1 MFNLEILAQAVKALF
16 TNKLRSS
23 LTLLALVIG
32 VFSVLV
38 STTAVAVLDNYFK
51 ETLSMMGSDVVI
63 VTRYPAIQIGG
74 DTSKRNRK
82 RLTFETFDQAE
93 KSEQLLRYA
102 ENMNPNEDFTYTKIQ
117 FGDLETEPTVGIFGS
132 NHNFISNNSYE
143 IYSGRNIK
151 QEDVQYSRSVAILG
165 HDVLDELFRS
175 ADPIGKEIRIDGN
188 SFLIVGVTKKK
199 GSILGQSFDN
209 FVLIPFTT
217 GKLLYG
223 GKRNIEI
230 QVRAPDIAGI
240 PKLIDEVTGVL
251 RIIREVSPGE
261 ENDFEISTNESLSG
275 SFDIFTS
282 ALYIGG
288 ALIGLITL
296 LGAGIGVMNIMLVS
310 VTERTKE
317 IGIRKAVGAT
327 RKAIIDQ
334 FLAEA
339 IFVCQI
345 GGVIGMILGIA
356 AGNYLAYFIG
366 ASVVIP
372 IWSVIGSFIGM
383 LLIGVV
389 FGVYPAFKAAQ
400 LDPIESLRYE

>member
-1 MFNLEILAQAVKALF
+1 MFKLEILQQAVKALF
-16 TNKLRSS
+16 TNKLRSA

-51 ETLSMMGSDVVI
+51 ETLSIMGSDVITVS
-63 VTRYPAIQIGG
+63 RYPQIQIGG

-82 RLTFETFDQAE
+82 RLTFDQAE
-93 KSEQLLRYA
+93 ESEKLLRFA
-102 ENMNPNEDFTYTKIQ
+102 DNISPNEDFSYTKIQ
-117 FGDLETEPTVGIFGS
+117 FGDLETEPNVVIYGS
-132 NHNFISNNSYE
+132 NHNYLNNNSYE
-143 IYSGRNIK
+143 IYTGRNIT

-165 HDVLDELFRS
+165 HDLLDDLFRS
-175 ADPIGKEIRIDGN
+175 VDPVGKEIRVDGN
-188 SFLIVGVTKKK
+188 TFLIVGVLEKK

-209 FVLIPFTT
+209 FVLIPYTT

-223 GKRNIEI
+223 GKRNIQI

-240 PKLIDEVTGVL
+240 PKAIDEVTGVL
-251 RIIREVSPGE
+251 RIIRKVSPE
-261 ENDFEISTNESLSG
+261 QENDFEISTNESLSG
-275 SFDIFTS
+275 SFDVFTS
-282 ALYIGG
+282 ALYVGG
-288 ALIGLITL
+288 AFIGLITL

-327 RKAIIDQ
+327 KKAIINQ

-339 IFVCQI
+339 VFVCQI

-356 AGNYLAYFIG
+356 AGNLLAFLID

-383 LLIGVV
+383 LLIGII

>member
-1 MFNLEILAQAVKALF
+1 
-16 TNKLRSS
+16 
-23 LTLLALVIG
+23 LALVIG
-32 VFSVLV
+32 VFFSVLV

-51 ETLSMMGSDVVI
+51 ETLSIMGSDVITVS
-63 VTRYPAIQIGG
+63 RYPQIQIGG

-82 RLTFETFDQAE
+82 RLTFDQAE
-93 KSEQLLRYA
+93 ESEKLLRFA
-102 ENMNPNEDFTYTKIQ
+102 NNISPNEDFSYTKIQ
-117 FGDLETEPTVGIFGS
+117 FEDLETEPNVVIYGS
-132 NHNFISNNSYE
+132 NHNYLNNNSYE
-143 IYSGRNIK
+143 IYTGRNIT

-165 HDVLDELFRS
+165 HDLLDDLFRS
-175 ADPIGKEIRIDGN
+175 VDPVGKEIRVDGN
-188 SFLIVGVTKKK
+188 TFLIVGVLEKK

-209 FVLIPFTT
+209 FVLIPYTT

-223 GKRNIEI
+223 GKRNIQI

-240 PKLIDEVTGVL
+240 PKAIDEVTGVL
-251 RIIREVSPGE
+251 RIIRKVSPE
-261 ENDFEISTNESLSG
+261 QENDFEISTNESLSG
-275 SFDIFTS
+275 SFDVFTS
-282 ALYIGG
+282 ALYVGG
-288 ALIGLITL
+288 AFIGLITL

-327 RKAIIDQ
+327 KKAIINQ

-345 GGVIGMILGIA
+345 GGVIGMILGIG
-356 AGNYLAYFIG
+356 AGNFLAYVID

-372 IWSVIGSFIGM
+372 IWSVVGSFMGM
-383 LLIGVV
+383 LFIGVI

>member
-1 MFNLEILAQAVKALF
+1 MFNLVILAQAVKALF

-51 ETLSMMGSDVVI
+51 ETLSIMGSDVITVS
-63 VTRYPAIQIGG
+63 RYPQIQIGG

-82 RLTFETFDQAE
+82 RLTFDQAE
-93 KSEQLLRYA
+93 ESEKLLRFA
-102 ENMNPNEDFTYTKIQ
+102 NNISPNEDFSYTKIQ
-117 FGDLETEPTVGIFGS
+117 FGDLETEPNVVIYGS
-132 NHNFISNNSYE
+132 NHNYLNNNSYE
-143 IYSGRNIK
+143 IYTGRNIT

-165 HDVLDELFRS
+165 HDLLDDLFRS
-175 ADPIGKEIRIDGN
+175 VDPVGKEIRVDGN
-188 SFLIVGVTKKK
+188 TFLIVGVLEKK

-209 FVLIPFTT
+209 FVLIPYTT

-223 GKRNIEI
+223 GKRNIQI
-230 QVRAPDIAGI
+230 QLRAPDIAGI

-251 RIIREVSPGE
+251 RIIRKVSPGE
-261 ENDFEISTNESLSG
+261 ENDFEIATNESLSG
-275 SFDIFTS
+275 SFDVFTS
-282 ALYIGG
+282 ALYVGG
-288 ALIGLITL
+288 AFIGLITL

-327 RKAIIDQ
+327 KKAIINQ

-345 GGVIGMILGIA
+345 GGVIGMILGIG
-356 AGNYLAYFIG
+356 AGNFLAYVID

-372 IWSVIGSFIGM
+372 IWSVIGSFMGM
-383 LLIGVV
+383 LFIGIV

>member
-1 MFNLEILAQAVKALF
+1 MFNLVILIQAVQALLA
-16 TNKLRSS
+16 NKLRSS

-51 ETLSMMGSDVVI
+51 ETLSIMGSDVITVS
-63 VTRYPAIQIGG
+63 RYPQIQIGG

-82 RLTFETFDQAE
+82 RLTFDQAE
-93 KSEQLLRYA
+93 ESEQLLRYA
-102 ENMNPNEDFTYTKIQ
+102 ESMSPNEDFSFTKIQ
-117 FGDLETEPTVGIFGS
+117 FGDLETDPNVAIYGS
-132 NHNFISNNSYE
+132 NHNFLNNNSYE
-143 IYSGRNIK
+143 IYSGRNIT

-165 HDVLDELFRS
+165 HDLLDDLFRS
-175 ADPIGKEIRIDGN
+175 VDPVGHGIRIDN
-188 SFLIVGVTKKK
+188 HNYLIIGVLEKK
-199 GSILGQSFDN
+199 GSVFGQSFDN
-209 FVLIPFTT
+209 FVLIPYTT
-217 GKLLYG
+217 GKLVYG
-223 GKRNIEI
+223 GKRNIQI

-240 PKLIDEVTGVL
+240 PKAIDEVTGIL
-251 RIIREVSPGE
+251 RTIRKVSPEE

-288 ALIGLITL
+288 AFIGLITL

-327 RKAIIDQ
+327 KKAIINQ

-345 GGVIGMILGIA
+345 GGVLGMILGIA

>member
-1 MFNLEILAQAVKALF
+1 MLNLEILAQAIKALF

-51 ETLSMMGSDVVI
+51 ETLSIMGSDVITVS
-63 VTRYPAIQIGG
+63 RYPQIQIGG

-82 RLTFETFDQAE
+82 RLTFDQAE
-93 KSEQLLRYA
+93 ESEKLLRFA
-102 ENMNPNEDFTYTKIQ
+102 NNISPNEDFSYTKIQ
-117 FGDLETEPTVGIFGS
+117 FEDLETEPNVVIYGS
-132 NHNFISNNSYE
+132 NHNYLNNNSYE
-143 IYSGRNIK
+143 IYTGRNIT

-165 HDVLDELFRS
+165 HDLLDDLFRS
-175 ADPIGKEIRIDGN
+175 VDPVGKEIRVDGN
-188 SFLIVGVTKKK
+188 TFLIVGVLEKK

-209 FVLIPFTT
+209 FVLIPYTT

-223 GKRNIEI
+223 GKRNIQI

-240 PKLIDEVTGVL
+240 PKAIDEVTGVL
-251 RIIREVSPGE
+251 RIIRKVSPE
-261 ENDFEISTNESLSG
+261 QENDFEISTNESLSG
-275 SFDIFTS
+275 SFDVFTS
-282 ALYIGG
+282 ALYVGG
-288 ALIGLITL
+288 AFIGLITL

-327 RKAIIDQ
+327 KKAIINQ

-345 GGVIGMILGIA
+345 GGVIGMILGIG
-356 AGNYLAYFIG
+356 AGNFLAYVID

-372 IWSVIGSFIGM
+372 IWSVVGSFMGM
-383 LLIGVV
+383 LFIGVI

>member
-1 MFNLEILAQAVKALF
+1 MFNLVILAQAVKALF

-51 ETLSMMGSDVVI
+51 ETLSIMGSDVITVS
-63 VTRYPAIQIGG
+63 RYPQIQIGG

-82 RLTFETFDQAE
+82 RLTFNQAE
-93 KSEQLLRYA
+93 ESEQLLRFA
-102 ENMNPNEDFTYTKIQ
+102 NNMSPNEDFSYTKIQ
-117 FGDLETEPTVGIFGS
+117 FGDLETEPNVVIFGS
-132 NHNFISNNSYE
+132 NHNYLNNNSYE
-143 IYSGRNIK
+143 IYSGRNIT

-165 HDVLDELFRS
+165 HDLLDDLFRS
-175 ADPIGKEIRIDGN
+175 VDPIGKEIRIDGN
-188 SFLIVGVTKKK
+188 TFLIVGVLEKK

-209 FVLIPFTT
+209 FVLIPYTT
-217 GKLLYG
+217 GELFYG
-223 GKRNIEI
+223 GKRNIQI

-240 PKLIDEVTGVL
+240 PKAIDEVTGVL
-251 RIIREVSPGE
+251 RIIRKVSPGA

-282 ALYIGG
+282 ALYLGG
-288 ALIGLITL
+288 AFIGFITL
-296 LGAGIGVMNIMLVS
+296 IGAGIGVMNIMLVS

-327 RKAIIDQ
+327 RKAIINQ

-345 GGVIGMILGIA
+345 GGVIGMILGIG
-356 AGNYLAYFIG
+356 AGNFLAYVID

-372 IWSVIGSFIGM
+372 IWSVIGSFMGM
-383 LLIGVV
+383 LFIGVI

>member
-1 MFNLEILAQAVKALF
+1 MFNLEILQQALKALF
-16 TNKLRSS
+16 TNKLRSA

-51 ETLSMMGSDVVI
+51 ETLSIMGSDVITVS
-63 VTRYPAIQIGG
+63 RYPQIQIGG

-82 RLTFETFDQAE
+82 RLTFDQAE
-93 KSEQLLRYA
+93 ESEKLLRFA
-102 ENMNPNEDFTYTKIQ
+102 DNISPNEDFSYTKIQ
-117 FGDLETEPTVGIFGS
+117 FGDLETEPNVVIFGS
-132 NHNFISNNSYE
+132 NHNYLNNNSYE
-143 IYSGRNIK
+143 IYTGRNIT

-165 HDVLDELFRS
+165 HDLLDDLFRS
-175 ADPIGKEIRIDGN
+175 VDPVGKEIRVDGN
-188 SFLIVGVTKKK
+188 TFLIVGVLEKK

-209 FVLIPFTT
+209 FVLIPYTT

-223 GKRNIEI
+223 GKRNIQI

-240 PKLIDEVTGVL
+240 PKAIDEVTGVL
-251 RIIREVSPGE
+251 RIIRKVSPE
-261 ENDFEISTNESLSG
+261 QENDFEISTNESLSG
-275 SFDIFTS
+275 SFDVFTS
-282 ALYIGG
+282 ALYVGG
-288 ALIGLITL
+288 AFIGLITL

-327 RKAIIDQ
+327 KKAIINQ

-339 IFVCQI
+339 VFVCQI

-356 AGNYLAYFIG
+356 AGNLLAFLID

-372 IWSVIGSFIGM
+372 IWSVIGSFMGM
-383 LLIGVV
+383 LLIGII

>member
-1 MFNLEILAQAVKALF
+1 MFNLEILQQAVKALF
-16 TNKLRSS
+16 TNKLRSA

-51 ETLSMMGSDVVI
+51 ETLSIMGSDVITVS
-63 VTRYPAIQIGG
+63 RYPQIQIGG

-82 RLTFETFDQAE
+82 RLTFDQAE
-93 KSEQLLRYA
+93 ESEKLLRFA
-102 ENMNPNEDFTYTKIQ
+102 DNISPNEDFSYTKIQ
-117 FGDLETEPTVGIFGS
+117 FGDLETEPNVVIYGS
-132 NHNFISNNSYE
+132 NHNYLNNNSYE
-143 IYSGRNIK
+143 IYTGRNIT

-165 HDVLDELFRS
+165 HDLLDDLFRS
-175 ADPIGKEIRIDGN
+175 VDPVGKEIRVDGN
-188 SFLIVGVTKKK
+188 TFLIVGVLEKK

-209 FVLIPFTT
+209 FVLIPYTT

-223 GKRNIEI
+223 GKRNIQI

-240 PKLIDEVTGVL
+240 PKAIDEVTGVL
-251 RIIREVSPGE
+251 RIIRKVSPE
-261 ENDFEISTNESLSG
+261 QENDFEISTNESLSG
-275 SFDIFTS
+275 SFDVFTS
-282 ALYIGG
+282 ALYVGG
-288 ALIGLITL
+288 AFIGLITL

-327 RKAIIDQ
+327 KKAIINQ

-339 IFVCQI
+339 VFVCQI

-356 AGNYLAYFIG
+356 AGNLLAFLID

-383 LLIGVV
+383 LLIGII

>member
-1 MFNLEILAQAVKALF
+1 MFNLEILIQAVQALLA
-16 TNKLRSS
+16 NKLRSS

-51 ETLSMMGSDVVI
+51 ETLSIMGSDVITVS
-63 VTRYPAIQIGG
+63 RYPAIQIGG

-82 RLTFETFDQAE
+82 RLTFDQAE
-93 KSEQLLRYA
+93 ESEQLLRYA
-102 ENMNPNEDFTYTKIQ
+102 ENMSPNEDFSFTKIQ
-117 FGDLETEPTVGIFGS
+117 FGDLETDPNVAIYGS
-132 NHNFISNNSYE
+132 NHNFLNNNSYE
-143 IYSGRNIK
+143 IYSGRNIT

-165 HDVLDELFRS
+165 HDLLDDLFRS
-175 ADPIGKEIRIDGN
+175 VDPIGQEIRIDGHN
-188 SFLIVGVTKKK
+188 YLIIGVLEKK
-199 GSILGQSFDN
+199 GSVFGQSFDN
-209 FVLIPFTT
+209 FVLIPYTT

-223 GKRNIEI
+223 GKRNIQI

-240 PKLIDEVTGVL
+240 PKAIDEVTGIL
-251 RIIREVSPGE
+251 RTIRKVSPVE

-288 ALIGLITL
+288 AFIGLITL

-327 RKAIIDQ
+327 KKAIINQ

-345 GGVIGMILGIA
+345 GGVLGMILGIA

>member
-1 MFNLEILAQAVKALF
+1 MFNLEILHQAVKALF
-16 TNKLRSS
+16 TNKLRSA
-23 LTLLALVIG
+23 LTLLALIIG

-51 ETLSMMGSDVVI
+51 ETLSIMGSDVITVS
-63 VTRYPAIQIGG
+63 RYPQIKIGG

-82 RLTFETFDQAE
+82 RLTFDQAE
-93 KSEQLLRYA
+93 ESEQLLEFA
-102 ENMNPNEDFTYTKIQ
+102 NNMSPTEDFSFTKIQ
-117 FGDLETEPTVGIFGS
+117 FGNLETEPNVVIFGS
-132 NHNFISNNSYE
+132 NHNYLNNNSYE
-143 IYSGRNIK
+143 IYSGRNIT
-151 QEDVQYSRSVAILG
+151 QEDVQYSRSVAILAY
-165 HDVLDELFRS
+165 DLLDDLFRS
-175 ADPIGKEIRIDGN
+175 VDPIGKEIRIDGN
-188 SFLIVGVTKKK
+188 NFLIVGVLEKK

-209 FVLIPFTT
+209 FVLIPYTT

-223 GKRNIEI
+223 GKRNIQI

-240 PKLIDEVTGVL
+240 PKAIDEVTGVL
-251 RIIREVSPGE
+251 RIIRKVSPGE

-275 SFDIFTS
+275 SFDVFTS
-282 ALYIGG
+282 ALYVGG
-288 ALIGLITL
+288 AFIGLITL

-327 RKAIIDQ
+327 KKAIINQ

-345 GGVIGMILGIA
+345 GGIIGMILGIG
-356 AGNYLAYFIG
+356 AGNFLAYVID

-372 IWSVIGSFIGM
+372 FWSVIGSFMGM
-383 LLIGVV
+383 LFIGIV

>member
-1 MFNLEILAQAVKALF
+1 MFKLEILQQAVKALF

-23 LTLLALVIG
+23 LTLLALIIG

-51 ETLSMMGSDVVI
+51 ETLSIMGSDVITVS
-63 VTRYPAIQIGG
+63 RYPQIQIGG

-82 RLTFETFDQAE
+82 RLTFDQAE
-93 KSEQLLRYA
+93 ESEKLLRFA
-102 ENMNPNEDFTYTKIQ
+102 NNISPNEDFSYTKIQ
-117 FGDLETEPTVGIFGS
+117 FGDLETEPNVVIYGS
-132 NHNFISNNSYE
+132 NHNYLNNNSYE
-143 IYSGRNIK
+143 IYTGRNIT

-165 HDVLDELFRS
+165 HDLLDDLFRS
-175 ADPIGKEIRIDGN
+175 VDPVGKEIRVDGN
-188 SFLIVGVTKKK
+188 TFLIVGVLEKK

-209 FVLIPFTT
+209 FVLIPYTT

-223 GKRNIEI
+223 GKRNIQI

-240 PKLIDEVTGVL
+240 PKAIDEVTGVL
-251 RIIREVSPGE
+251 RIIRKVSPE
-261 ENDFEISTNESLSG
+261 QENDFEISTNESLSG
-275 SFDIFTS
+275 SFDVFTS
-282 ALYIGG
+282 ALYVGG
-288 ALIGLITL
+288 AFIGLITL

-327 RKAIIDQ
+327 KKAIINQ

-356 AGNYLAYFIG
+356 AGNLLAFLID

-372 IWSVIGSFIGM
+372 IWSVIGSFMGM
-383 LLIGVV
+383 LLIGII

>member
-1 MFNLEILAQAVKALF
+1 MFNLEILQQAVKALF
-16 TNKLRSS
+16 TNKLRSA

-51 ETLSMMGSDVVI
+51 ETLSIMGSDVITVS
-63 VTRYPAIQIGG
+63 RYPQIQIGG

-82 RLTFETFDQAE
+82 RLTFDQAE
-93 KSEQLLRYA
+93 ESEKLLRFA
-102 ENMNPNEDFTYTKIQ
+102 DNISPNEDFSYTKIQ
-117 FGDLETEPTVGIFGS
+117 FGDLETEPNVVIYGS
-132 NHNFISNNSYE
+132 NHNYLNNNSYE
-143 IYSGRNIK
+143 IYTGRNIT

-165 HDVLDELFRS
+165 HDLLDDLFRS
-175 ADPIGKEIRIDGN
+175 VDPVGKEIRVDGN
-188 SFLIVGVTKKK
+188 TFLIVGVLEKK

-209 FVLIPFTT
+209 FVLIPYTT

-223 GKRNIEI
+223 GKRNIQI

-240 PKLIDEVTGVL
+240 PKAIDEVTGVL
-251 RIIREVSPGE
+251 RIIRKVSPE
-261 ENDFEISTNESLSG
+261 QENDFEISTNESLSG
-275 SFDIFTS
+275 SFDVFTS

-288 ALIGLITL
+288 AFIGLITL

-327 RKAIIDQ
+327 KKAIINQ

-339 IFVCQI
+339 VFVCQI

-356 AGNYLAYFIG
+356 AGNLLAFLID

-383 LLIGVV
+383 LLIGII

>member
-51 ETLSMMGSDVVI
+51 ETLSIMGSDVITVS
-63 VTRYPAIQIGG
+63 RYPQIQIGG

-82 RLTFETFDQAE
+82 RVTFDQAE
-93 KSEQLLRYA
+93 ESEQLLRFA
-102 ENMNPNEDFTYTKIQ
+102 KNMSPNEDFSYTKIQ
-117 FGDLETEPTVGIFGS
+117 LGDLETEPNVVIFGS
-132 NHNFISNNSYE
+132 NHNYLNNNSYE
-143 IYSGRNIK
+143 IYTGRNIT
-151 QEDVQYSRSVAILG
+151 QEDLQYSRFVAILG
-165 HDVLDELFRS
+165 HDVLDDLFRS
-175 ADPIGKEIRIDGN
+175 VDPIGKEIRVDGN
-188 SFLIVGVTKKK
+188 TFLIVGVLEKK

-209 FVLIPFTT
+209 FVLIPYTT

-223 GKRNIEI
+223 GKRNIQI

-240 PKLIDEVTGVL
+240 PKAIDEVTGVL
-251 RIIREVSPGE
+251 RIIRKVSPVE

-275 SFDIFTS
+275 SFDVFTT
-282 ALYIGG
+282 ALYVGG
-288 ALIGLITL
+288 AFIGLITL

-327 RKAIIDQ
+327 KKAIINQ

-339 IFVCQI
+339 VFVCQI
-345 GGVIGMILGIA
+345 GGVIGMILGIG
-356 AGNYLAYFIG
+356 AGNFLAYVID

-372 IWSVIGSFIGM
+372 IWSVIGSFLGM
-383 LLIGVV
+383 LFIGVI

>member
-1 MFNLEILAQAVKALF
+1 MFNLEILAQAIKALF

-51 ETLSMMGSDVVI
+51 ETLSIMGSDVITVS
-63 VTRYPAIQIGG
+63 RYPQIQIGG

-82 RLTFETFDQAE
+82 RLTFDQAE
-93 KSEQLLRYA
+93 ESEKLLRFA
-102 ENMNPNEDFTYTKIQ
+102 NNISPNEDFSYTKIQ
-117 FGDLETEPTVGIFGS
+117 FEDLETEPNVVIYGS
-132 NHNFISNNSYE
+132 NHNYLNNNSYE
-143 IYSGRNIK
+143 IYTGRNIT

-165 HDVLDELFRS
+165 HDLLDDLFRS
-175 ADPIGKEIRIDGN
+175 VDPVGKEIRVDGN
-188 SFLIVGVTKKK
+188 TFLIVGVLEKK

-209 FVLIPFTT
+209 FVLIPYTT

-223 GKRNIEI
+223 GKRNIQI

-240 PKLIDEVTGVL
+240 PKAIDEVTGVL
-251 RIIREVSPGE
+251 RIIRKVSPE
-261 ENDFEISTNESLSG
+261 QENDFEISTNESLSG
-275 SFDIFTS
+275 SFDVFTS
-282 ALYIGG
+282 ALYVGG
-288 ALIGLITL
+288 AFIGLITL

-327 RKAIIDQ
+327 KKAIINQ

-345 GGVIGMILGIA
+345 GGVIGMILGIG
-356 AGNYLAYFIG
+356 AGNFLAYVID

-372 IWSVIGSFIGM
+372 IWSVVGSFMGM
-383 LLIGVV
+383 LFIGVI

>member
-1 MFNLEILAQAVKALF
+1 MFKTEIIIQAVKALLA
-16 TNKLRSS
+16 NKLRSS

-51 ETLSMMGSDVVI
+51 ETLSIMGSDVITVS
-63 VTRYPAIQIGG
+63 RYPAIQIGG

-82 RLTFETFDQAE
+82 RLTFDQAE
-93 KSEQLLRYA
+93 ESEQLLRYA
-102 ENMNPNEDFTYTKIQ
+102 ENMSPNEDFSFTKIQ
-117 FGDLETEPTVGIFGS
+117 FGDLETDPNVVIYGS
-132 NHNFISNNSYE
+132 NHNYLNNNSYE
-143 IYSGRNIK
+143 IYYGRNIT
-151 QEDVQYSRSVAILG
+151 QEDVQYARSVAILG
-165 HDVLDELFRS
+165 HDLLDDLFRS
-175 ADPIGKEIRIDGN
+175 VDPIGQEIRIDGHN
-188 SFLIVGVTKKK
+188 YLIIGVLEKK
-199 GSILGQSFDN
+199 GSVFGQSFDN
-209 FVLIPFTT
+209 FVLIPYTT

-223 GKRNIEI
+223 GKRNIQI

-240 PKLIDEVTGVL
+240 PKAIDEVTGIL
-251 RIIREVSPGE
+251 RTIRKVSPEE

-288 ALIGLITL
+288 AFIGLITL

-327 RKAIIDQ
+327 KKAIINQ

-345 GGVIGMILGIA
+345 GGVLGMILGIA

>member
-1 MFNLEILAQAVKALF
+1 MFNLEILQQAVKALF
-16 TNKLRSS
+16 TNKLRSA

-51 ETLSMMGSDVVI
+51 ETLSIMGSDVITVS
-63 VTRYPAIQIGG
+63 RYPQIQIGG

-82 RLTFETFDQAE
+82 RLTFDQAE
-93 KSEQLLRYA
+93 ESEKLLRFA
-102 ENMNPNEDFTYTKIQ
+102 DNISPNEDFSYTKIQ
-117 FGDLETEPTVGIFGS
+117 FGDLETEPNVVIYGS
-132 NHNFISNNSYE
+132 NHNYLNNNSYE
-143 IYSGRNIK
+143 IYTGRNIT

-165 HDVLDELFRS
+165 HDLLDDLFRS
-175 ADPIGKEIRIDGN
+175 VDPVGKEIRVESN
-188 SFLIVGVTKKK
+188 TFLIVGVLEKK

-209 FVLIPFTT
+209 FVLIPYTT

-223 GKRNIEI
+223 GKRNIQI

-240 PKLIDEVTGVL
+240 PKAIDEVTGVL
-251 RIIREVSPGE
+251 RIIRKVSPE
-261 ENDFEISTNESLSG
+261 QENDFEISTNESLSG
-275 SFDIFTS
+275 SFDVFTS
-282 ALYIGG
+282 ALYVGG
-288 ALIGLITL
+288 AFIGLITL

-327 RKAIIDQ
+327 KKAIINQ

-339 IFVCQI
+339 VFVCQI

-356 AGNYLAYFIG
+356 AGNLLAFLID

-372 IWSVIGSFIGM
+372 IWSVIGSFMGM
-383 LLIGVV
+383 LLIGII

>member
-1 MFNLEILAQAVKALF
+1 
-16 TNKLRSS
+16 
-23 LTLLALVIG
+23 
-32 VFSVLV
+32 
-38 STTAVAVLDNYFK
+38 
-51 ETLSMMGSDVVI
+51 MGSDVVI
-63 VTRYPAIQIGG
+63 VSRYPAIQIGG

-93 KSEQLLRYA
+93 KYEQLLRYA
-102 ENMNPNEDFTYTKIQ
+102 ENMSPNEDFTYTKIQ
-117 FGDLETEPTVGIFGS
+117 FGDLETEPNVGIFGS
-132 NHNFISNNSYE
+132 NHNFVSNNAYE
-143 IYSGRNIK
+143 IYSGRNIT

-175 ADPIGKEIRIDGN
+175 VDPIGKEIRIDGN
-188 SFLIVGVTKKK
+188 TFLIVGVTEKK

-209 FVLIPFTT
+209 FVLIPYTT

-230 QVRAPDIAGI
+230 QLRAPDIAGI

-251 RIIREVSPGE
+251 RIIRKVSPGE
-261 ENDFEISTNESLSG
+261 ENDFEIATNESLSG
-275 SFDIFTS
+275 SFEVFTS
-282 ALYIGG
+282 ALYVGG
-288 ALIGLITL
+288 AFIGLITL

-327 RKAIIDQ
+327 KKAIINQ

-345 GGVIGMILGIA
+345 GGVIGMILGIG
-356 AGNYLAYFIG
+356 AGNFLAYMID

-372 IWSVIGSFIGM
+372 IWSVVGSFMGM
-383 LLIGVV
+383 LFIGIV
-389 FGVYPAFKAAQ
+389 FGVYPAFKAAH

>member
-1 MFNLEILAQAVKALF
+1 MFNLEILAQAIKALF

-51 ETLSMMGSDVVI
+51 ETLSIMGSDVITVS
-63 VTRYPAIQIGG
+63 RYPQIQIGG

-82 RLTFETFDQAE
+82 RLTFDQAE
-93 KSEQLLRYA
+93 ESEKLLRFA
-102 ENMNPNEDFTYTKIQ
+102 NNISPNEDFSYTKIQ
-117 FGDLETEPTVGIFGS
+117 FGDLETEPNVVIYGS
-132 NHNFISNNSYE
+132 NHNYLNNNSYE
-143 IYSGRNIK
+143 IYTGRNIT

-165 HDVLDELFRS
+165 HDLLDDLFRS
-175 ADPIGKEIRIDGN
+175 VDPVGKEIRVDGN
-188 SFLIVGVTKKK
+188 TFLIVGVLEKK

-209 FVLIPFTT
+209 FVLIPYTT

-223 GKRNIEI
+223 GKRNIQI

-240 PKLIDEVTGVL
+240 PKAIDEVTGVL
-251 RIIREVSPGE
+251 RIIRKVSPE
-261 ENDFEISTNESLSG
+261 QENDFEISTNESLSG
-275 SFDIFTS
+275 SFDVFTS
-282 ALYIGG
+282 ALYVGG
-288 ALIGLITL
+288 AFIGLITL

-327 RKAIIDQ
+327 KKAIINQ

-345 GGVIGMILGIA
+345 GGVIGMILGIG
-356 AGNYLAYFIG
+356 AGNFLAYVID

-372 IWSVIGSFIGM
+372 IWSVVGSFMGM
-383 LLIGVV
+383 LFIGVI

-400 LDPIESLRYE
+400 LDPIESLLYE

>member
-1 MFNLEILAQAVKALF
+1 MFNLEILAQAIKALF

-51 ETLSMMGSDVVI
+51 ETLSIMGSDVITVS
-63 VTRYPAIQIGG
+63 RYPQIQIGG

-82 RLTFETFDQAE
+82 RLTFDQAE
-93 KSEQLLRYA
+93 ESEKLLRFA
-102 ENMNPNEDFTYTKIQ
+102 NNISPNEDFSYTKIQ
-117 FGDLETEPTVGIFGS
+117 FGDLETEPNVVIYGS
-132 NHNFISNNSYE
+132 NHNYLNNNSYE
-143 IYSGRNIK
+143 IYTGRNIT

-165 HDVLDELFRS
+165 HDLLDDLFRS
-175 ADPIGKEIRIDGN
+175 VDPVGKEIRVDGN
-188 SFLIVGVTKKK
+188 TFLIVGVLEKK

-209 FVLIPFTT
+209 FVLIPYTT

-223 GKRNIEI
+223 GKRNIQI

-240 PKLIDEVTGVL
+240 PKAIDEVTGVL
-251 RIIREVSPGE
+251 RIIRKVSPE
-261 ENDFEISTNESLSG
+261 QENDFEISTNESLSG
-275 SFDIFTS
+275 SFDVFTS
-282 ALYIGG
+282 ALYVGG
-288 ALIGLITL
+288 AFIGLITL

-327 RKAIIDQ
+327 KKAIINQ

-345 GGVIGMILGIA
+345 GGVIGMILGIG
-356 AGNYLAYFIG
+356 AGNFLAYVID

-372 IWSVIGSFIGM
+372 IWSVVGSFMGM
-383 LLIGVV
+383 LFIGVI

>member
-1 MFNLEILAQAVKALF
+1 MFKLEILQQAVKALF

-23 LTLLALVIG
+23 LTLLALIIG

-51 ETLSMMGSDVVI
+51 ETLSIMGSDVITVS
-63 VTRYPAIQIGG
+63 RYPQIQIGG

-82 RLTFETFDQAE
+82 RLTFDQAE
-93 KSEQLLRYA
+93 ESEKLLRFA
-102 ENMNPNEDFTYTKIQ
+102 DNISPNEDFSYTKIQ
-117 FGDLETEPTVGIFGS
+117 FGDLETEPNVVIFGS
-132 NHNFISNNSYE
+132 NHNYLNNNSYE
-143 IYSGRNIK
+143 IYTGRNIT

-165 HDVLDELFRS
+165 HDLLDDLFRS
-175 ADPIGKEIRIDGN
+175 VDPVGKEIRVDGN
-188 SFLIVGVTKKK
+188 TFLIVGVLEKK

-209 FVLIPFTT
+209 FVLIPYTT

-223 GKRNIEI
+223 GKRNIQI

-240 PKLIDEVTGVL
+240 PKAIDEVTGVL
-251 RIIREVSPGE
+251 RIIRKVSPE
-261 ENDFEISTNESLSG
+261 QENDFEISTNESLSG
-275 SFDIFTS
+275 SFDVFTS
-282 ALYIGG
+282 ALYVGG
-288 ALIGLITL
+288 AFIGLITL

-327 RKAIIDQ
+327 KKAIINQ

-339 IFVCQI
+339 VFVCQI

-356 AGNYLAYFIG
+356 AGNLLAFLID

-372 IWSVIGSFIGM
+372 IWSVIGSFMGM
-383 LLIGVV
+383 LLIGII

>member
-1 MFNLEILAQAVKALF
+1 MFNLEILAQAIKALF

-51 ETLSMMGSDVVI
+51 ETLSIMGSDVITVS
-63 VTRYPAIQIGG
+63 RYPQIQIGG

-82 RLTFETFDQAE
+82 RLTFDQAE
-93 KSEQLLRYA
+93 ESEKLLRFA
-102 ENMNPNEDFTYTKIQ
+102 NNISPNEDFSYTKIQ
-117 FGDLETEPTVGIFGS
+117 FGDLETEPNVVIYGS
-132 NHNFISNNSYE
+132 NHNYLNNNSYE
-143 IYSGRNIK
+143 IYTGRNIT

-165 HDVLDELFRS
+165 HDLLDDLFRS
-175 ADPIGKEIRIDGN
+175 VDPVGKEIRVDGN
-188 SFLIVGVTKKK
+188 TFLIVGVLEKK

-209 FVLIPFTT
+209 FVLIPYTT

-223 GKRNIEI
+223 GKRNIQI

-240 PKLIDEVTGVL
+240 PKAIDEVTGVL
-251 RIIREVSPGE
+251 RIIRKVSPE
-261 ENDFEISTNESLSG
+261 QENDFEISTNESLSG
-275 SFDIFTS
+275 SFDVFTS
-282 ALYIGG
+282 ALYVGG
-288 ALIGLITL
+288 AFIGLITL

-327 RKAIIDQ
+327 KKAIINQ

-339 IFVCQI
+339 VFVCQI
-345 GGVIGMILGIA
+345 GGVIGMILGIG
-356 AGNYLAYFIG
+356 AGNFLAYVID

-372 IWSVIGSFIGM
+372 IWSVIGSFLGM
-383 LLIGVV
+383 LFIGVI

>member
-1 MFNLEILAQAVKALF
+1 MFNLEILQQAVKALF
-16 TNKLRSS
+16 TNKLRSA

-51 ETLSMMGSDVVI
+51 ETLSIMGSDVITVS
-63 VTRYPAIQIGG
+63 RYPQIQIGG

-82 RLTFETFDQAE
+82 RLTFDQAE
-93 KSEQLLRYA
+93 ESEKLLRFA
-102 ENMNPNEDFTYTKIQ
+102 DNISPNEDFSYTKIQ
-117 FGDLETEPTVGIFGS
+117 FGDLETEPNVVIYGS
-132 NHNFISNNSYE
+132 NHNYLNNNSYE
-143 IYSGRNIK
+143 IYTGRNIT

-165 HDVLDELFRS
+165 HDLLDDLFRS
-175 ADPIGKEIRIDGN
+175 VDPVGKEIRVDGN
-188 SFLIVGVTKKK
+188 TFLIVGVLEKK

-209 FVLIPFTT
+209 FVLIPYTT

-223 GKRNIEI
+223 GKRNIQI

-240 PKLIDEVTGVL
+240 PKAIDEVTGVL
-251 RIIREVSPGE
+251 RIIRKVSPE
-261 ENDFEISTNESLSG
+261 QENDFEISTNESLSG
-275 SFDIFTS
+275 SFDVFTS
-282 ALYIGG
+282 ALYVGG
-288 ALIGLITL
+288 AFIGLITL

-327 RKAIIDQ
+327 KKAIINQ

-339 IFVCQI
+339 VFVCQI

-356 AGNYLAYFIG
+356 AGNLLAFLID

-372 IWSVIGSFIGM
+372 IWSVIGSFMGM
-383 LLIGVV
+383 LLIGII